1 MTEIEN
7 SKRVLLQATYT
18 PFISSNEKTSGNARP
33 LPKRLFDKI
42 NFVKAFS
49 PTPEEVVAYVRN
61 TVSQIIN
68 GQKRVD
74 DSS

>member
-7 SKRVLLQATYT
+7 SKRLLLQATYT
-18 PFISSNEKTSGNARP
+18 TVISSKEEKSGNPKP
-33 LPKRLFDKI
+33 LPKRPFDKL
-42 NFVKAFS
+42 NFVKAIA

-74 DSS
+74 DSA